1 MRAQIEHAAGFDAV
15 SAWLR
20 AERSQDRQLSDDV
33 GSDALTVPRQ
43 VLATAVR
50 YALQRLVELAP
61 GKSVEVRVPPF
72 GAVQCVEGPGH
83 TRGTPPNVVEMD
95 AQTWLRLATG
105 EVAWDAVCGSANVQ
119 ASGVRADLSGLLPV
133 FTASELQR
141 MR

>member
-1 MRAQIEHAAGFDAV
+1 MRAQIEHAAGLDAV

-20 AERSQDRQLSDDV
+20 AERSQDHQLSDDV

-72 GAVQCVEGPGH
+72 GAVQCVDGPGH

-95 AQTWLRLATG
+95 AQTWLQLATG
-105 EVAWDAVCGSANVQ
+105 EVAWDAVRGSAKVQ

>member
-1 MRAQIEHAAGFDAV
+1 MRARIEDAAGFAAV
-15 SAWLR
+15 AAWLQAAR
-20 AERSQDRQLSDDV
+20 ARDRQLSDDV
-33 GSDALTVPRQ
+33 GSAALTVPRQ

-95 AQTWLRLATG
+95 AQTWLQLATG
-105 EVAWDAVCGSANVQ
+105 EVAWDAVRGSASVQ
-119 ASGVRADLSGLLPV
+119 ASGVRADLGGLLPV

>member
-1 MRAQIEHAAGFDAV
+1 MRARIEDAAGFAAV
-15 SAWLR
+15 AAWLQEVG
-20 AERSQDRQLSDDV
+20 AQDRQLSDDV
-33 GSDALTVPRQ
+33 GSAALTVPRQ

-95 AQTWLRLATG
+95 AQTWLQLATG
-105 EVAWDAVCGSANVQ
+105 EVAWDAVRGSAKVQ
-119 ASGVRADLSGLLPV
+119 ASGVRADIGGLLPV

>member
-1 MRAQIEHAAGFDAV
+1 MRAQIEHAAGLDAV

-95 AQTWLRLATG
+95 AQTWLQLATG
-105 EVAWDAVCGSANVQ
+105 EVAWDAVRGSANVQ